1 VRRHLGDA
9 VAQAVIHDRDD
20 DARDQQAAEAACVEA
35 EVPAV
40 EISRDDR
47 ADTER
52 PKRPE
57 GGVTA
62 QLAPFEIAV
71 FRVPIGDR
79 SDCPALLSAM
89 APSLAIWRKFVQT
102 TWTIMRP
109 KTPTSIIRRT
119 ETVGNTLKAS

>member
-1 VRRHLGDA
+1 MTVMTMPA
-9 VAQAVIHDRDD
+9 IEQTT
-20 DARDQQAAEAACVEA
+20 EAAGVEA

-52 PKRPE
+52 PERPE

-79 SDCPALLSAM
+79 SDCPLVIRHGALLGC
-89 APSLAIWRKFVQT
+89 LAQVVRQL
-102 TWTIMRP
+102 
-109 KTPTSIIRRT
+109 
-119 ETVGNTLKAS
+119 GQ